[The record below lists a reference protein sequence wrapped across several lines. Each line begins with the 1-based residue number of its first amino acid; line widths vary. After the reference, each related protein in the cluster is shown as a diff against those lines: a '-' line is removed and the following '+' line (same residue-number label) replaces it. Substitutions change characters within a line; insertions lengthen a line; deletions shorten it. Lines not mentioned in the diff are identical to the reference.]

1 MVPNLK
7 FTGGQYFFIST
18 LTKPPPPKK
27 EKTKQKQLRP
37 IRIKIWT
44 AKNSWIRIL
53 MRRQGKSNLTTK
65 LRER

>member
-27 EKTKQKQLRP
+27 EKTKQKQLDP
-37 IRIKIWT
+37 LELKFGQQRIPGLE
-44 AKNSWIRIL
+44 S
-53 MRRQGKSNLTTK
+53 
-65 LRER
+65 